1 MISFYFIVS
10 CCRECEDLEPKG
22 RDTMTTARNMQP
34 TDAPRL
40 HKHEK
45 VKHKSEYDLFVIF
58 RSHELEDQIIFFS
71 YLVSYNKK

>member
-1 MISFYFIVS
+1 
-10 CCRECEDLEPKG
+10 
-22 RDTMTTARNMQP
+22 MTTARNMQP

-58 RSHELEDQIIFFS
+58 RSHELEDQIIFF
-71 YLVSYNKK
+71 